1 MIAVPGVELI
11 SQSFLFF
18 FFASIYLYD
27 FVKTC
32 KMFMLLTTIV
42 FIYSSVWL
50 QYWKRGM
57 LFITVQ
63 TLSLTTIFSKA
74 ANAFV
79 LIKSDLS

>member
-1 MIAVPGVELI
+1 
-11 SQSFLFF
+11 
-18 FFASIYLYD
+18 
-27 FVKTC
+27 
-32 KMFMLLTTIV
+32 MFMLLTTIV

-63 TLSLTTIFSKA
+63 TLSLTMIFSKA